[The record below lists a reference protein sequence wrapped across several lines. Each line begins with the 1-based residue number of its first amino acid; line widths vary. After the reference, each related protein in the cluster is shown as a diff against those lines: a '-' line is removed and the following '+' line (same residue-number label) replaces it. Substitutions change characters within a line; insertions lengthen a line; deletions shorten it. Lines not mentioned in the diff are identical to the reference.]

1 MRKKVWR
8 KKFAA
13 IAARDRQF
21 TVKNNTIPKSDKEY
35 FMIPWSSKNTDT
47 TGNYWFVP
55 GVPGAMFIKNDKPDP
70 KTGNHYTPVDHSWK
84 PKKSPQPKRL
94 QHSWKGWIQVK
105 DEVSG
110 LWTKKFV
117 HHKSD
122 YIPYN
127 KLKDKPKMNHVE
139 YMEKLTQHKLAKWER
154 KNPKPLDM
162 FTEEVEK
169 WKQQRETAEERLR
182 DFVVSIYDKLR
193 VLGNRIDRKS
203 GTIVGKTEA
212 KIKDVDGKGHDVN
225 YPHLQESDQLYKN
238 ATKVAQDIIDKD
250 GSIIDCDLE
259 NHKGNQKRPLIH
271 AKRNK
276 TTFAKTNI
284 KDYKRQ
290 KDRIILPQAA

>member
-1 MRKKVWR
+1 MIRKKKVWR

-21 TVKNNTIPKSDKEY
+21 TVKNVK
-35 FMIPWSSKNTDT
+35 KNIGIDD
-47 TGNYWFVP
+47 GREFC
-55 GVPGAMFIKNDKPDP
+55 D
-70 KTGNHYTPVDHSWK
+70 WK
-84 PKKSPQPKRL
+84 LKKSPQPKRL
-94 QHSWKGWIQVK
+94 QHSWKGWVQVK

-162 FTEEVEK
+162 FAEEVEK

-182 DFVVSIYDKLR
+182 DFVVSIYDKLPLIGR
-193 VLGNRIDRKS
+193 FEQK
-203 GTIVGKTEA
+203 
-212 KIKDVDGKGHDVN
+212 KDGM
-225 YPHLQESDQLYKN
+225 
-238 ATKVAQDIIDKD
+238 ATYQDKKVADLKD
-250 GSIIDCDLE
+250 E
-259 NHKGNQKRPLIH
+259 NGDGHHINEISVNSKLVKKAQQITNKVH
-271 AKRNK
+271 AKHANLIC
-276 TTFAKTNI
+276 TNL
-284 KDYKRQ
+284 KDHKRQ
-290 KDRIILPQAA
+290 KGRIILPQAA

>member
-105 DEVSG
+105 DETSG

-182 DFVVSIYDKLR
+182 DFVVSIYDKLP
-193 VLGNRIDRKS
+193 L
-203 GTIVGKTEA
+203 VGRFEQK
-212 KIKDVDGKGHDVN
+212 
-225 YPHLQESDQLYKN
+225 
-238 ATKVAQDIIDKD
+238 KD
-250 GSIIDCDLE
+250 GMATYQEKKIADLKDENGDGHRVNEISIDSKLVKKAQQVT
-259 NHKGNQKRPLIH
+259 NKVH
-271 AKRNK
+271 AKHANLIC
-276 TTFAKTNI
+276 TNL
-284 KDYKRQ
+284 KDHKRQ
-290 KDRIILPQAA
+290 KGRIILPQAA

>member
-21 TVKNNTIPKSDKEY
+21 TVKNNTVPKSDKEY

-47 TGNYWFVP
+47 TGNYWFVS

-94 QHSWKGWIQVK
+94 H
-105 DEVSG
+105 
-110 LWTKKFV
+110 KKFKKKYYYKGTRILRKIIV
-117 HHKSD
+117 HPSD
-122 YIPYN
+122 YTTYTKALLIG
-127 KLKDKPKMNHVE
+127 DKVYTEGVFKPHFPKMNHVE

-169 WKQQRETAEERLR
+169 WKQQRATAEERLR
-182 DFVVSIYDKLR
+182 DFVVSIYDKLPLIGR
-193 VLGNRIDRKS
+193 FEQK
-203 GTIVGKTEA
+203 
-212 KIKDVDGKGHDVN
+212 KDGMAT
-225 YPHLQESDQLYKN
+225 YQEK
-238 ATKVAQDIIDKD
+238 KVADLKDENGDGHRVNEISIDSK
-250 GSIIDCDLE
+250 LVKKAQQVT
-259 NHKGNQKRPLIH
+259 NKVH
-271 AKRNK
+271 AKHANLIC
-276 TTFAKTNI
+276 TNL
-284 KDYKRQ
+284 KDHKRQ
-290 KDRIILPQAA
+290 KGRIILPQAA

>member
-21 TVKNNTIPKSDKEY
+21 TVKNVKKNIGIDNTGREFCD
-35 FMIPWSSKNTDT
+35 
-47 TGNYWFVP
+47 
-55 GVPGAMFIKNDKPDP
+55 
-70 KTGNHYTPVDHSWK
+70 WK
-84 PKKSPQPKRL
+84 LKKSPQQKRL
-94 QHSWKGWIQVK
+94 QHSWKGWVQVK
-105 DEVSG
+105 DETTG
-110 LWTKKFV
+110 LWTKKFI

-182 DFVVSIYDKLR
+182 DFVVSIYDKLP
-193 VLGNRIDRKS
+193 L
-203 GTIVGKTEA
+203 VGRFEQK
-212 KIKDVDGKGHDVN
+212 
-225 YPHLQESDQLYKN
+225 
-238 ATKVAQDIIDKD
+238 KD
-250 GSIIDCDLE
+250 GMATYQEKKIADLKDE
-259 NHKGNQKRPLIH
+259 NGDGHRVNEISVDSKLVKKAQKITNKVH
-271 AKRNK
+271 AKHANLVC
-276 TTFAKTNI
+276 TNL
-284 KDYKRQ
+284 KDHKRQ
-290 KDRIILPQAA
+290 KGRIILPQAA

>member
-21 TVKNNTIPKSDKEY
+21 TVKNNTVPKSDKEY
-35 FMIPWSSKNTDT
+35 FMIPYSSKNTDT

-84 PKKSPQPKRL
+84 LKKSPQPKRL
-94 QHSWKGWIQVK
+94 QHSWKGWVQVK
-105 DEVSG
+105 DEATG
-110 LWTKKFV
+110 LWTKKFI

-162 FTEEVEK
+162 FAEEVEK

-182 DFVVSIYDKLR
+182 DFVVSIYDKLP
-193 VLGNRIDRKS
+193 L
-203 GTIVGKTEA
+203 VGRFEQK
-212 KIKDVDGKGHDVN
+212 KDGMAT
-225 YPHLQESDQLYKN
+225 YQEK
-238 ATKVAQDIIDKD
+238 KVADLKDENGDGHRVNEISIDSK
-250 GSIIDCDLE
+250 LVKKAQQVT
-259 NHKGNQKRPLIH
+259 NKVH
-271 AKRNK
+271 AKHANLIC
-276 TTFAKTNI
+276 TNL
-284 KDYKRQ
+284 KDHKRQ
-290 KDRIILPQAA
+290 KGRIILPQAA

>member
-21 TVKNNTIPKSDKEY
+21 TVKNVKKNIGIDNTNREY
-35 FMIPWSSKNTDT
+35 CD
-47 TGNYWFVP
+47 
-55 GVPGAMFIKNDKPDP
+55 
-70 KTGNHYTPVDHSWK
+70 WK
-84 PKKSPQPKRL
+84 LKKSPQPKRL
-94 QHSWKGWIQVK
+94 QHSWKRWVQVK

-182 DFVVSIYDKLR
+182 DFVVSIYDKLP
-193 VLGNRIDRKS
+193 L
-203 GTIVGKTEA
+203 VGRFE
-212 KIKDVDGKGHDVN
+212 
-225 YPHLQESDQLYKN
+225 
-238 ATKVAQDIIDKD
+238 TKKD
-250 GSIIDCDLE
+250 GMATYQEKKIADLKDENGDGHRVNEISIDSKLVKKAQQVT
-259 NHKGNQKRPLIH
+259 NKVH
-271 AKRNK
+271 AKHANLIC
-276 TTFAKTNI
+276 TNL
-284 KDYKRQ
+284 KDHKRQ
-290 KDRIILPQAA
+290 KGRIILPQAA